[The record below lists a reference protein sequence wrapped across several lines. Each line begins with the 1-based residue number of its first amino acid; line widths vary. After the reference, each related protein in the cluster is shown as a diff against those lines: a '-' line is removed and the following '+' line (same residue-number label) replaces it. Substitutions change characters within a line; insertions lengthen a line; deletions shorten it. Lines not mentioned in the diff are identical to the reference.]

1 MAYTHPDLQRQG
13 PANSDYPVAW
23 SYSTADTQ
31 IQVAVSGYFDD
42 AIDDLNVGDFIHAN
56 VDTGAVLVAVIYY
69 VVSIVGGVV
78 DVSAGLVVT

>member
-23 SYSTADTQ
+23 AYSTPDTQ
-31 IQVAVSGYFDD
+31 GAVGTSGYFDD
-42 AIDDLNVGDFIHAN
+42 ASDDLTVGDFIHAN
-56 VDTGAVLVAVIYY
+56 VATGGTLVAVIYY
-69 VVSIVGGVV
+69 VVSNAGGVV